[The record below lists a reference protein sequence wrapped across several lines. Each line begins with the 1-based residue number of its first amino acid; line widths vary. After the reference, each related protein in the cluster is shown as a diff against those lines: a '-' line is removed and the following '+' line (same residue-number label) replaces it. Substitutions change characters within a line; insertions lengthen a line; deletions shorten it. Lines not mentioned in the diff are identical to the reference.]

1 MPVGNLRLYI
11 ASTRHGQS
19 PVEIYQ
25 VDVDNRSVAAI
36 KRVLWLLKF
45 IGDTDKLGV
54 AASSALVGALAIAG
68 MAVTPAE
75 AALQTLTVDI
85 NDYASAVDSTPGQ
98 TLAILTVQDLLGGGV
113 SVDFSLD
120 QATFFASTGGPHI
133 TLGFNLNTTITA
145 GDLTITSPTGVGAP
159 TFTFTAPTG
168 TLQPG
173 FGSLTAG
180 LTGNWSGTSNHFAGP
195 IDFDIA
201 GVSVSNF
208 VANSK
213 GFFAVVDGLGPNG
226 TGEIGGNMGTIGTT
240 RTVGTPE
247 PSTWAM
253 LLIGFAGLG
262 FAGYRKAKTARTFSA
277 A

>member
-1 MPVGNLRLYI
+1 M
-11 ASTRHGQS
+11 
-19 PVEIYQ
+19 
-25 VDVDNRSVAAI
+25 
-36 KRVLWLLKF
+36 KF
-45 IGDTDKLGV
+45 GV
-54 AASSALVGALAIAG
+54 AASSAFAGALALAG
-68 MAVTPAE
+68 VLAIPGSAQ
-75 AALQTLTVDI
+75 AALQTLTVDL
-85 NDYASAVDSTPGQ
+85 NDYASAVDSTAGQ
-98 TLAILTVQDLLGGGV
+98 TLAIMTVMDLVGGGV

-133 TLGFNLNTTITA
+133 TLGFNLNKTITA

-180 LTGNWSGTSNHFAGP
+180 LAGDWSGTSNHFAGP

-208 VANSK
+208 VANSS

-226 TGEIGGNMGTIGTT
+226 TGEIGGNMETIGTPVT
-240 RTVGTPE
+240 TSGAVPE

-262 FAGYRKAKTARTFSA
+262 FAGYRNAKTPRTAFSA